1 MKSQPTSKKPG
12 KQRKWR
18 YNAPLHR
25 RQKMV
30 ASPLSRELREKY
42 KRRTLSPRK
51 GDKVRVMR
59 GDFKGNTGEVTRVSL
74 KTYKIYIDGITIKK
88 ADGTD
93 VERAMDPSNVMI
105 TDLFMD
111 DKERRDVLERNLVEE
126 NAP

>member
-1 MKSQPTSKKPG
+1 MKIQPSSKKPG

-18 YNAPLHR
+18 FIAPLHR

-30 ASPLSRELREKY
+30 SSPLSKELGQKY
-42 KRRTLSPRK
+42 KRRTLNVRK

-59 GDFKGNTGEVTRVSL
+59 GDFKDNVGEITRVSL
-74 KTYKIYIDGITIKK
+74 KDYKIYVDGITIKK

-93 VERAMDPSNVMI
+93 VEKAIDPSNVMI

-111 DKERRDVLERNLVEE
+111 DKERMDLLERNIK
-126 NAP
+126 

>member
-1 MKSQPTSKKPG
+1 MKSHPTSKKPG

-18 YNAPLHR
+18 FNAPLHR
-25 RQKMV
+25 RRKMV
-30 ASPLSRELREKY
+30 TSPLSKELRQKY
-42 KRRTLSPRK
+42 KRRTLPVRK
-51 GDKVRVMR
+51 GDKVRLMR

-74 KTYKIYIDGITIKK
+74 KAYKIYMDGITIKK

-93 VERAMDPSNVMI
+93 VERAIDPSNVMI

-111 DKERRDVLERNLVEE
+111 DKERRDVLERNIEKQ